1 MLEER
6 KQDKT
11 VDDALVT
18 DGDVVADDQRMR
30 VVRDMQHAE
39 VLHVRAVPD
48 ANVIHI
54 AANDGMKPGAALFAH
69 DDVADDHGRF
79 FNKAGL
85 RNGWGDAL
93 KGSDHAP
100 NLG

>member
-1 MLEER
+1 MP
-6 KQDKT
+6 
-11 VDDALVT
+11 
-18 DGDVVADDQRMR
+18 DGDVVADDERMR
-30 VVRDMQHAE
+30 VVCDMQHAE

-48 ANVIHI
+48 ANVVHI

-69 DDVADDHGRF
+69 DDVADDHGGL

-85 RNGWGDAL
+85 RDGRGDAL
-93 KGSDHAP
+93 KCPDHAL